1 MRAPR
6 RTTAVAAAGLSL
18 ALALSGCGSDDETA
32 AADQGAAA
40 LVGPPVRLF
49 TIQQLTAQNQQ
60 SRPEA
65 VSAIEAA
72 VKAVNAEGG
81 LAGRPVEVEV
91 CDDKFSAADGAN
103 CAREAVSGEFAAVV
117 GSTTAVGDAVYPVLE
132 AAQVPNI
139 GPFAINRGD
148 FSSEISFPL
157 FGAGPSGTAGL
168 PYALKEAGAEKIGIA
183 FVDIPT
189 AAVGLTFIAAG
200 AKGAGIELGNEV
212 PIPLTTT
219 DITAVVSAA
228 ARGNSGIGLVT
239 QPVQTASF
247 LRSHGAQGLDIPVAA
262 TAAGPVLL
270 EQLGSAAEP
279 LMLASAYAP
288 LNADVPGMKQFNAD
302 MDEYAPD
309 AERSAYAITSWLAV
323 RAVQRIVADQGLE
336 KIDKAS
342 LMAAFSQ
349 ADGLDLG
356 GVVPKFS
363 TKNALTLKGLNRI
376 FTPYIQILD
385 VKDGEP
391 TAVTGKWFNPF
402 DPTAPEPEV

>member
-1 MRAPR
+1 MRSTR
-6 RTTAVAAAGLSL
+6 RSAAA
-18 ALALSGCGSDDETA
+18 AIA
-32 AADQGAAA
+32 AALLVMGLTSCGDDAAKDADSGAAA
-40 LVGPPVRLF
+40 LKGPPVRLF

-60 SRPEA
+60 ARPEA
-65 VSAIEAA
+65 VSAIKAA
-72 VKAVNAEGG
+72 VQAVNAEGG
-81 LAGRPVEVEV
+81 LNGRPIEVEV
-91 CDDKFSAADGAN
+91 CDDKFSASDGAN
-103 CAREAVSGEFAAVV
+103 CARQAVSGGYAAVV

-132 AAQVPNI
+132 AAKLPNI

-168 PYALKEAGAEKIGIA
+168 PYALKAAGASKIGIA
-183 FVDIPT
+183 YVDIPT
-189 AAVGLTFIAAG
+189 ASVGLTFIGVG
-200 AKGAGIELGNEV
+200 AKGAGVTVGDQV

-228 ARGNSGIGLVT
+228 AKGNDGVGLVT

-247 LRSHGAQGLDIPVAA
+247 LRSHGQQGLDIPVAA

-270 EQLGSAAEP
+270 KQLGESAEA

-302 MDEYAPD
+302 MDKYAPD
-309 AERSAYAITSWLAV
+309 AERSAYAITSWLAI
-323 RAVQRIVADQGLE
+323 RAVQKIVAEQGLE
-336 KIDKAS
+336 TIDKTT
-342 LMAAFSQ
+342 LMDAFSK

-363 TKNALTLKGLNRI
+363 TKHPLPLKGLNRI

-385 VKDGEP
+385 VKDGHP

-402 DPTAPEPEV
+402 DPSAPEPAV